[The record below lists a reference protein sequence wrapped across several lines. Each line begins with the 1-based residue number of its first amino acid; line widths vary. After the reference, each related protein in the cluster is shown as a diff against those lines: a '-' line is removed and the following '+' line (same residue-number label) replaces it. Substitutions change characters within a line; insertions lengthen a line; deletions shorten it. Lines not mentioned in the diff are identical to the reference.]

1 MAYNRTQDRPKK
13 KSKKEVLYNGK
24 VWTKE
29 AVKDL
34 LKRSDKAVERGIL
47 RIYSFQTDEEKYVG
61 MTKTVNGKGFSKFD
75 VEILSS
81 FALQLRQGRHLTEK
95 QMYKARPKIQKYAGQ
110 LLEYIR
116 SQAEKEDLQ
125 NKII

>member
-1 MAYNRTQDRPKK
+1 MAYDRTKDKPKK
-13 KSKKEVLYNGK
+13 KSKKVVTINGRE
-24 VWTKE
+24 WTKE
-29 AVKDL
+29 SVKDL
-34 LKRSDKAVERGIL
+34 LRRNDEAVERGIL

-81 FALQLRQGRHLTEK
+81 YALQIRRGKHLTEK

-110 LLEYIR
+110 LLEYMR
-116 SQAEKEDLQ
+116 SKEDKVEL
-125 NKII
+125 

>member
-1 MAYNRTQDRPKK
+1 MAYDRTQDKPKR
-13 KSKKEVLYNGK
+13 KSKKEVILNGK

-29 AVKDL
+29 AIKDL

-47 RIYSFQTDEEKYVG
+47 RIYSFQTDEEKYIG

-95 QMYKARPKIQKYAGQ
+95 QMYKARPKICKYAGQ

-116 SQAEKEDLQ
+116 SQAEEETKTC
-125 NKII
+125 KIK

>member
-1 MAYNRTQDRPKK
+1 MAYDRTKDTPKK
-13 KSKKEVLYNGK
+13 KSKKEVILNGK

-29 AVKDL
+29 SVKDL
-34 LKRSDKAVERGIL
+34 LRRNDKAVERGIL

-81 FALQLRQGRHLTEK
+81 FALQIRRGKHLTEN
-95 QMYKARPKIQKYAGQ
+95 QMYKARPKICKYAGQ
-110 LLEYIR
+110 LLEYMR
-116 SQAEKEDLQ
+116 SRED
-125 NKII
+125 KVEV

>member
-1 MAYNRTQDRPKK
+1 MYVRPENKPK
-13 KSKKEVLYNGK
+13 RKSKKEVILNGK

-29 AVKDL
+29 SIKDL
-34 LKRSDKAVERGIL
+34 LRRSDEAVERGIL

-81 FALQLRQGRHLTEK
+81 FALQIRRGKHLTEK
-95 QMYKARPKIQKYAGQ
+95 QMYKARPKICKYAGQ

-116 SQAEKEDLQ
+116 SKSEESLVS
-125 NKII
+125 